1 MKANSSIIIIPR
13 CFISIMGKF
22 TQTELDDINK
32 TISTAQECLTW
43 AFDNLHPKLAKASS
57 FGAEDAVIIDIM
69 FNINPES
76 RLFTLDTGRLPQE
89 TYDVMDEVRKRYN
102 TKIEVLFP
110 DAKEVEEMVND
121 KGMNLFYDS
130 EENRKL
136 CCAIRKVHPMNKMLK
151 TLDGWI
157 TGLRKDQNKNRSD
170 AKMLEIDEMHGDIV
184 KVNPLVDW
192 TYDQTWDYVKSNNCP
207 YNKLLDQ
214 GYPSIGCEPCT
225 RPIKIGEDIRA
236 GRWWW
241 ENDTNKECGI
251 HMNHDN

>member
-1 MKANSSIIIIPR
+1 MN
-13 CFISIMGKF
+13 MGKF
-22 TQTELDDINK
+22 TQAELDQVNT
-32 TISTAQECLTW
+32 TISTAEDCLKW

-57 FGAEDAVIIDIM
+57 FGAEDAAIIDIM
-69 FNINPES
+69 FKHNPDS

-89 TYDVMDEVRKRYN
+89 TYDTMDEIRKHYN
-102 TKIEVLFP
+102 TNIEVLFP
-110 DAKEVEEMVND
+110 DAKEVEEMVNQ

-130 EENRKL
+130 IENRKL
-136 CCAIRKVHPMNKMLK
+136 CCDIRKVHPMNKMLK

-157 TGLRKDQNKNRSD
+157 TGLRNDQNQNRSD
-170 AKMLEIDEMHGDIV
+170 AKMLEIDELHYGIV
-184 KVNPLVDW
+184 KVNPIINC
-192 TYDQTWDYVKSNNCP
+192 TYEQTLDYVKKNNCP

-241 ENDTNKECGI
+241 ENDEQKECGL
-251 HMNHDN
+251 HVDHNK

>member
-57 FGAEDAVIIDIM
+57 FGAEDAVIIDMM

-89 TYDVMDEVRKRYN
+89 TYNVMDEVRKRYN

-110 DAKEVEEMVND
+110 DAKEVEEMVNE

-157 TGLRKDQNKNRSD
+157 AGLRKDQNKNRSD
-170 AKMLEIDEMHGDIV
+170 AKMLEIDEMHDDIV
-184 KVNPLVDW
+184 KVNPIINW
-192 TYDQTWDYVKSNNCP
+192 TYDQTWDYIKKNNCP

-225 RPIKIGEDIRA
+225 RPIKIGEDVRA

-241 ENDTNKECGI
+241 ENDTNKECGL

>member
-1 MKANSSIIIIPR
+1 M
-13 CFISIMGKF
+13 
-22 TQTELDDINK
+22 
-32 TISTAQECLTW
+32 
-43 AFDNLHPKLAKASS
+43 
-57 FGAEDAVIIDIM
+57 IIDIM

-157 TGLRKDQNKNRSD
+157 TGLRSDQNQNQLP
-170 AKMLEIDEMHGDIV
+170 ACV
-184 KVNPLVDW
+184 CAAV
-192 TYDQTWDYVKSNNCP
+192 
-207 YNKLLDQ
+207 
-214 GYPSIGCEPCT
+214 
-225 RPIKIGEDIRA
+225 
-236 GRWWW
+236 
-241 ENDTNKECGI
+241 
-251 HMNHDN
+251 